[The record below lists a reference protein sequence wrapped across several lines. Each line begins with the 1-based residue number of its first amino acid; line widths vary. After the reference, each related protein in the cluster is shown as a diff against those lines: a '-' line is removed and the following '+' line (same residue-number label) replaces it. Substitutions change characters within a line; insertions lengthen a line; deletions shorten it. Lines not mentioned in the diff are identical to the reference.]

1 MQNQTATATY
11 FSKGNII
18 IAFAIGFA
26 AWYMISKG
34 LFGDLKTAFD
44 AVRTE
49 TEQWLETTLEW
60 VKSLAKALLKAMV
73 EGLQTL
79 QKRLEK

>member
-1 MQNQTATATY
+1 
-11 FSKGNII
+11 
-18 IAFAIGFA
+18 
-26 AWYMISKG
+26 MISKG